1 GEILTNVTS
10 TANGVIDVYVVV
22 PDVKSSLYYFYANK
36 TSINI
41 EGDLPDNCYSA
52 SFTVKSPTITISPS
66 SGPVCSSVRVSGNY
80 FKINYLVNITLMKGT
95 TVEALLATNV
105 PTNATG
111 GFRATV
117 TIPYCTEADIY
128 KINATDGINSAAQDF
143 EVSSPSITVSPA
155 SAMVGETI
163 TVEGQ
168 NFAIQRDVTIYF
180 SIRRTGARYEL
191 IPVKTVTTNA
201 TGGFRATVIVP
212 EVPSDYPTDITDIV
226 EVNVTDGCNY
236 ETQDFDVI
244 PSIRIS
250 PVRGTPGDT
259 VEVTGTG
266 FRNQTTVTIY
276 FDDQEVATTSTNEYG
291 SFTARFTVPSVP
303 DGLYTVTAT
312 DAVNN
317 YATADF
323 QVIAVEF
330 KMILDAIDELERK
343 LDYIKPKIDALTEKI
358 ETIGSCIN
366 AIIYRMGGF
375 YGEDTV
381 ASLLYSIEAK
391 LDALP
396 DAIGSAKAEILD
408 AIQGISLDLTPVLDA
423 IGSAKAEILDAIA
436 TVEAKLGALEDI
448 MGKLDEIPKK
458 DWWDLVHLANF
469 RRMVQFVA
477 GSYSTTMP
485 TSDNPVDLERGSKV
499 TLTVRVAD
507 DETAG
512 FVIRV
517 YINDGT
523 SWQPLSFS
531 VPGIA
536 NADCAATVVFTT
548 GANGDFYF
556 EVDGATFIAY
566 IYSAEFPPV

>member
-1 GEILTNVTS
+1 VL
-10 TANGVIDVYVVV
+10 
-22 PDVKSSLYYFYANK
+22 
-36 TSINI
+36 
-41 EGDLPDNCYSA
+41 
-52 SFTVKSPTITISPS
+52 
-66 SGPVCSSVRVSGNY
+66 
-80 FKINYLVNITLMKGT
+80 
-95 TVEALLATNV
+95 
-105 PTNATG
+105 
-111 GFRATV
+111 
-117 TIPYCTEADIY
+117 
-128 KINATDGINSAAQDF
+128 
-143 EVSSPSITVSPA
+143 
-155 SAMVGETI
+155 
-163 TVEGQ
+163 
-168 NFAIQRDVTIYF
+168 
-180 SIRRTGARYEL
+180 
-191 IPVKTVTTNA
+191 
-201 TGGFRATVIVP
+201 
-212 EVPSDYPTDITDIV
+212 
-226 EVNVTDGCNY
+226 
-236 ETQDFDVI
+236 
-244 PSIRIS
+244 
-250 PVRGTPGDT
+250 
-259 VEVTGTG
+259 
-266 FRNQTTVTIY
+266 
-276 FDDQEVATTSTNEYG
+276 
-291 SFTARFTVPSVP
+291 
-303 DGLYTVTAT
+303 
-312 DAVNN
+312 
-317 YATADF
+317 
-323 QVIAVEF
+323 
-330 KMILDAIDELERK
+330 
-343 LDYIKPKIDALTEKI
+343 
-358 ETIGSCIN
+358 
-366 AIIYRMGGF
+366 
-375 YGEDTV
+375 
-381 ASLLYSIEAK
+381 
-391 LDALP
+391 

>member
-1 GEILTNVTS
+1 
-10 TANGVIDVYVVV
+10 
-22 PDVKSSLYYFYANK
+22 
-36 TSINI
+36 
-41 EGDLPDNCYSA
+41 
-52 SFTVKSPTITISPS
+52 
-66 SGPVCSSVRVSGNY
+66 
-80 FKINYLVNITLMKGT
+80 M
-95 TVEALLATNV
+95 
-105 PTNATG
+105 
-111 GFRATV
+111 
-117 TIPYCTEADIY
+117 
-128 KINATDGINSAAQDF
+128 
-143 EVSSPSITVSPA
+143 
-155 SAMVGETI
+155 
-163 TVEGQ
+163 
-168 NFAIQRDVTIYF
+168 
-180 SIRRTGARYEL
+180 
-191 IPVKTVTTNA
+191 
-201 TGGFRATVIVP
+201 
-212 EVPSDYPTDITDIV
+212 
-226 EVNVTDGCNY
+226 
-236 ETQDFDVI
+236 I

-266 FRNQTTVTIY
+266 FRNQTTVTIK
-276 FDDQEVATTSTNEYG
+276 FDGQDVATTSTNEYG

-312 DAVNN
+312 DAENN

-343 LDYIKPKIDALTEKI
+343 LDYIKPKIDLLTEKI

-396 DAIGSAKAEILD
+396 DAIGSAKAEILDAIQGISLDLTPVLDAIGSAKAEILDAIQGISLDLTPVLDAIGSAKAEILD